1 MTGVA
6 LPIMDGLEDPPLK
19 EEMAGRAGLLAC
31 VKRFATADPD
41 HARNIVQ
48 TCHSWIRGYE
58 PLALRSAFRHSR
70 MQIGLG
76 RIMVTRSMFSHVRL
90 AAENDDGII
99 LVLAERGWRS
109 VRGRGE
115 SVVSANG
122 MSGVL
127 VPRGRTIY
135 ENGPDSSGFVVSV
148 PAAELARVIDL
159 GRRQS
164 SLEPIEIDLSTP
176 EGLQFRS
183 SLNFIF
189 LQLGALQPS
198 FSASLSAAYQDVLLA
213 GLAALIPEGKQLPAH
228 RDPGAKLV
236 RQACELIRQG
246 ASGPL
251 RLVDIAATLGVSQR
265 HLQAGFRRHLSTTP
279 QGFLKDCRLEHAFQ
293 RLSFATKGDTTASI
307 ALACGFTHLGEFAS
321 HYRRH
326 FGECPSDTLRR
337 GQRVN

>member
-6 LPIMDGLEDPPLK
+6 LPIMDGQEDPPFK
-19 EEMAGRAGLLAC
+19 EEMAGQAGLLAC

-41 HARNIVQ
+41 HARDIVR

-58 PLALRSAFRHSR
+58 PLALRSAFRQSR

-90 AAENDDGII
+90 AAENEDSII
-99 LVLAERGWRS
+99 LVLAERGCRS
-109 VRGRGE
+109 VQARGE
-115 SVVSANG
+115 PVVSANG

-127 VPRGRTIY
+127 VPRGRAIY
-135 ENGPDSSGFVVSV
+135 ENGPDSSGFVVSA
-148 PAAELARVIDL
+148 PAGELARVIDL
-159 GRRQS
+159 GRRQC

-189 LQLGALQPS
+189 LQLGELQPS
-198 FSASLSAAYQDVLLA
+198 SASLSAAYQDVLLA
-213 GLAALIPEGKQLPAH
+213 GLAALIPEGKRLPPD

-236 RQACELIRQG
+236 RQACELIRHG

-251 RLVDIAATLGVSQR
+251 RLVDIAATLGVSLR

-279 QGFLKDCRLEHAFQ
+279 QSFLKDCRLEHAFQ

-307 ALACGFTHLGEFAS
+307 ASACGFTHLGEFAS
-321 HYRRH
+321 HYRRL
-326 FGECPSDTLRR
+326 FGEFPSDTLKR